1 MAGNK
6 VEALRLAREGSEVA
20 PGTWLSGILIRTLLA
35 HEQYDEARQE
45 LADRVHEELAAEEL
59 GYLIAA
65 SEGNR
70 AIVASQLQ
78 ELKTAF
84 PDNAFFIRLVYAAWG
99 GDKEE
104 ANRMAASIDQ
114 HRFGAATL
122 VQIAQWCG
130 CGTPWE
136 LDATPNFAAKL
147 EESGLTWS
155 PPTTMRLPLKDW

>member
-6 VEALRLAREGSEVA
+6 LEALKLAREGSEIA
-20 PGTWLSGILIRTLLA
+20 PATWLSGILIRALLA

-45 LADRVHEELAAEEL
+45 LADRVHEEDAAYEL
-59 GYLIAA
+59 EYLIAA

-70 AIVASQLQ
+70 ALVESLSQQ
-78 ELKTAF
+78 RKADN
-84 PDNAFFIRLVYAAWG
+84 PDDFYTRLLYAAWG

-104 ANRMAASIDQ
+104 ANRMAAAIDQ

-136 LDATPNFAAKL
+136 LDATPNLAAKL
-147 EESGLTWS
+147 EESGLPWS
-155 PPTTMRLPLKDW
+155 PPTTMGLPLKNW